1 MWAFATILDTNYKM
15 AGLQISIKM
24 FTWSAEDVVE
34 VDNGVAAFENVQLE
48 NKKKEIL
55 NALTILDCLNIIGGY
70 QRPTNK
76 NQKPFVYKNCT

>member
-34 VDNGVAAFENVQLE
+34 VHNGVAAFENVQLE
-48 NKKKEIL
+48 K
-55 NALTILDCLNIIGGY
+55 
-70 QRPTNK
+70 
-76 NQKPFVYKNCT
+76 FF